1 MNQPKLANELIIA
14 REKRGLSRKQAA
26 GFLHPLG
33 YTGTSALEEYE
44 RGRAYPP
51 LETALAL
58 EIIYRQP
65 IAFLWPQLYSRL
77 REQIRTKE
85 NALRSG
91 ADEETQP
98 NA

>member
-1 MNQPKLANELIIA
+1 MNQPQPNELIIA

-44 RGRAYPP
+44 RGRAHPP

-65 IAFLWPQLYSRL
+65 IAFLWPKLYSRL
-77 REQIRTKE
+77 REQIRTRE
-85 NALRSG
+85 AEQCSG
-91 ADEETQP
+91 ADEEAQP